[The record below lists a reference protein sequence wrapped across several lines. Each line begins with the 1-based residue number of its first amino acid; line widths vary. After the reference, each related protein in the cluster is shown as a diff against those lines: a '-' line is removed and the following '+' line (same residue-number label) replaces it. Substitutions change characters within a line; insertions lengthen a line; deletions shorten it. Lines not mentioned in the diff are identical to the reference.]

1 MLNAFL
7 TIHTGWVLT
16 VSESES
22 ITSQAADDNVPSLGA
37 DEMLT
42 RRDGRTPSDREGLPR
57 SYKMRA
63 DSHYVDEL
71 GAQPV
76 IRLLAPG
83 QIECRDL
90 PPAEGLDALSRSIA
104 AHGMLQPLLLR
115 KQGGRHILIAG
126 RKRLAAAIAAAVKA
140 VPCLVHDV
148 DAAAAEALAAA
159 DNIRFGEQ
167 IVEPPPERDANVA
180 VLAAL
185 NEDLAALRT
194 STALLRAG
202 KQGTIPQKVG
212 ADMIEA
218 QAARAAWL
226 ANCLH
231 GAFTQTRSTTLAAI
245 VQRVADEFEAQA
257 TLSGLHLEC
266 SVTPAASVWKLPE
279 DALTAVIAGG
289 VFASLALVDRV
300 ASPRV
305 EIHADV
311 SPSRTLKIEVVQ
323 RSVRVHP
330 KIGEYLSELE
340 FVREVDLVPALAL
353 RLARTIA
360 APYGGSAEMTAL
372 PGAGSV
378 LHVTFATAHTA

>member
-1 MLNAFL
+1 
-7 TIHTGWVLT
+7 

-22 ITSQAADDNVPSLGA
+22 ITSQAAAENGPSLEA
-37 DEMLT
+37 DAILP
-42 RRDGRTPSDREGLPR
+42 RREARTPSEREGLPR

-76 IRLLAPG
+76 VRLIAPG

-90 PPAEGLDALSRSIA
+90 PSVDGLDALARSIA
-104 AHGMLQPLLLR
+104 TVGMLQPLLLR

-126 RKRLAAAIAAAVKA
+126 RKRLAAAIAGAAKA

-148 DAAAAEALAAA
+148 DAAGADALALA
-159 DNIRFGEQ
+159 DNLRIGEQ
-167 IVEPPPERDANVA
+167 IVEPARDIDPGAA

-185 NEDLAALRT
+185 NEELSALRT

-202 KQGTIPQKVG
+202 RQGAIPQKVG
-212 ADMIEA
+212 VDMIEA
-218 QAARAAWL
+218 QASRAAWL
-226 ANCLH
+226 ASCLR
-231 GAFTQTRSTTLAAI
+231 GTFTQTRSTALAAI

-266 SVTPAASVWKLPE
+266 TVTPAASVWKLPE
-279 DALTAVIAGG
+279 DALAAVLAGG

-311 SPSRTLKIEVVQ
+311 TPARTLKIEVVQ

-330 KIGEYLSELE
+330 RIDEYLSELE

-360 APYGGSAEMTAL
+360 SPYGGSAEMVAL

-378 LHVTFATAHTA
+378 LQVTFVTAHTA

>member
-1 MLNAFL
+1 MRDAFP
-7 TIHTGWVLT
+7 HNSTGWVLT

-22 ITSQAADDNVPSLGA
+22 IASQSSDGTVPSIGADDILP
-37 DEMLT
+37 
-42 RRDGRTPSDREGLPR
+42 RRDRAAPDREGLPR
-57 SYKMRA
+57 SYRMRA

-90 PPAEGLDALSRSIA
+90 PAAEGLEALSRSIA
-104 AHGMLQPLLLR
+104 THGMLQPLLLR

-126 RKRLAAAIAAAVKA
+126 RKRLAAAIAASAKA

-159 DNIRFGEQ
+159 DNIRLGEQ
-167 IVEPPPERDANVA
+167 ILEPTAETDANVP
-180 VLAAL
+180 VLTAL
-185 NEDLAALRT
+185 NDELSALRT

-202 KQGTIPQKVG
+202 RQGAIPQKVG
-212 ADMIEA
+212 VDMIEA

-226 ANCLH
+226 VTCLQ
-231 GAFTQTRSTTLAAI
+231 GTFTQTRSTTLAAI

-279 DALTAVIAGG
+279 DALAAVIAGG
-289 VFASLALVDRV
+289 VFGALSLVDG
-300 ASPRV
+300 AAGPRV

-323 RSVRVHP
+323 RTARVHP
-330 KIGEYLSELE
+330 KIGDYLAELE
-340 FVREVDLVPALAL
+340 FVREADLVPALAL

-378 LHVTFATAHTA
+378 LQVTFATSHTA

>member
-1 MLNAFL
+1 
-7 TIHTGWVLT
+7 

-22 ITSQAADDNVPSLGA
+22 ITSQPSDDNVSSPGA
-37 DEMLT
+37 DDFLP
-42 RRDGRTPSDREGLPR
+42 RRESRTSSDREGLPR
-57 SYKMRA
+57 SYRMRA

-90 PPAEGLDALSRSIA
+90 PPAEGLDALTRSIA

-115 KQGGRHILIAG
+115 KQGGRHILVAG

-140 VPCLVHDV
+140 VPCLVHEI
-148 DAAAAEALAAA
+148 AAAGADALAIA
-159 DNIRFGEQ
+159 DNIRFDGSA
-167 IVEPPPERDANVA
+167 VEPMLEPAQDDP

-185 NEDLAALRT
+185 NDDLAALRT

-202 KQGTIPQKVG
+202 RQGAIPQKVG
-212 ADMIEA
+212 VDMIEA

-226 ANCLH
+226 ASCAQGNFAH
-231 GAFTQTRSTTLAAI
+231 TRSTTLASI

-279 DALTAVIAGG
+279 DALAAVIAGG
-289 VFASLALVDRV
+289 VFSALALVDGV
-300 ASPRV
+300 SGPRV

-311 SPSRTLKIEVVQ
+311 SPARTLKIEVVQ

-330 KIGEYLSELE
+330 KIGDYLSEVE
-340 FVREVDLVPALAL
+340 FVRAADLIPALAL

-360 APYGGSAEMTAL
+360 VPYGGSAEINAL

-378 LHVTFATAHTA
+378 LQVTFATAHTA